1 MLNKWVETPLYVA
14 LAARVCVLSVFSLH
28 LSEVPC
34 SSGKEQILAEQRGSE
49 KPPQASNR
57 YAARQGVRRPAVATL
72 PSCHHLLQV
81 LL

>member
-14 LAARVCVLSVFSLH
+14 LAAPRLRSVCLH